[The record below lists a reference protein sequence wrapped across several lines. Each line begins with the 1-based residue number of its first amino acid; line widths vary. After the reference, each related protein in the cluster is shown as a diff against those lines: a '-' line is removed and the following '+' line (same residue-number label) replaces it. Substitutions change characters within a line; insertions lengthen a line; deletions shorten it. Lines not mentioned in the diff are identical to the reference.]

1 MTLSV
6 NTLGTA
12 LALTALLGLSIAP
25 VWADVAPLAATPAP
39 AAPVSATGPY
49 LLAADDVL
57 SIRVVNFPD
66 LTQPNVVV
74 TPDGTI
80 SLPLLPPVVV
90 TGKTTAELAR
100 ELSHAWD
107 EYVVHPSVSV
117 TLVSKRRQDV
127 LMYGFVGRA
136 GTLDYRPGMHI
147 LEALAEMGGALP
159 TGELSTV
166 TITHTSGLSQTLD
179 LSHPETKGD
188 TPQNIVLQSGDVIY
202 VPERRTQFSVVG
214 EVNRPGSFDY
224 KDDMTVLDALTQVGG
239 VKDTADL
246 ANATLVHDGKE
257 RPLNLDALL
266 QHGDLS
272 INTKLA
278 AGDRI
283 LVPEIHN
290 RTYVFGAVGRPGY
303 YTFKPGDRV
312 LDALNSSV
320 PNQDADYGRI
330 NVIHVDKEKNTAVV
344 QTVDIYK
351 FLRSGDMKPNVPL
364 KAGDVLYVPDKR
376 HKFQIGDVFNTLT
389 SLSVVANTTR
399 LLTGH

>member
-1 MTLSV
+1 MTHTSL
-6 NTLGTA
+6 TLLTAIALASLLAGPLAPAQAGTA
-12 LALTALLGLSIAP
+12 VSAP
-25 VWADVAPLAATPAP
+25 I
-39 AAPVSATGPY
+39 SATGPY

-66 LTQPNVVV
+66 LTQPSVVV

-80 SLPLLPPVVV
+80 SLPLLPPVTV
-90 TGKTTAELAR
+90 TGKTTADLAR

-117 TLVSKRRQDV
+117 TLVSKRKQDV
-127 LMYGFVGRA
+127 LLYGLVARA
-136 GTLDYRPGMHI
+136 GTVEYRPGMHI
-147 LEALAEMGGALP
+147 LEAVAEMGGALP

-166 TITHTSGLSQTLD
+166 TITHPSGLSQTLD

-188 TPQNIVLQSGDVIY
+188 SAQNIVLQSGDVIY
-202 VPERRTQFSVVG
+202 VPERRSQFSVVG

-239 VKDTADL
+239 VRDTGDL
-246 ANATLVHDGKE
+246 VNATLVHDGKE
-257 RPLNLDALL
+257 RPINLDALL
-266 QHGDLS
+266 NHGDLS
-272 INTKLA
+272 LNTKLA

-290 RTYVFGAVGRPGY
+290 RTYVFGAVGHPGY

-312 LDALNSSV
+312 LDALNSSG
-320 PNQDADYGRI
+320 PNQDADFGRI
-330 NVIHVDKEKNTAVV
+330 NVIHVDKVQNTAAV

-376 HKFQIGDVFNTLT
+376 HKFQIGDVFSALT

-399 LLTGH
+399 LLTGK

>member
-1 MTLSV
+1 MTASY
-6 NTLGTA
+6 TA
-12 LALTALLGLSIAP
+12 LALTVLLGASLASAQ
-25 VWADVAPLAATPAP
+25 ADTPITAP
-39 AAPVSATGPY
+39 ALPVTAAPATATGPY

-66 LTQPNVVV
+66 LTQPSVVV

-80 SLPLLPPVVV
+80 SLPLLPPVTV
-90 TGKTTAELAR
+90 TGKTTAQLAT

-117 TLVSKRRQDV
+117 TLVSKRKQDV
-127 LMYGFVGRA
+127 LLYGFLGHS
-136 GTLDYRPGMHI
+136 GTIDYRPGMHI
-147 LEALAEMGGALP
+147 LEAVAEMGGAAP
-159 TGELSTV
+159 NGELSSV

-188 TPQNIVLQSGDVIY
+188 TAQNIVLQSGDVIY

-239 VKDTADL
+239 VKETGDL
-246 ANATLVHDGKE
+246 VNASLTHDGKD
-257 RPLNLDALL
+257 RPINLDALL
-266 QHGDLS
+266 NHGDLS
-272 INTKLA
+272 LNTKLA
-278 AGDRI
+278 AGDRL

-290 RTYVFGAVGRPGY
+290 RTYVFGAVGHPGY

-312 LDALNSSV
+312 LDALNFSG
-320 PNQDADYGRI
+320 PTQEADYGRI
-330 NVIHVDKEKNTAVV
+330 NVIHVDKAKNTAVV

-351 FLRSGDMKPNVPL
+351 FLRSGDMAPNVPL
-364 KAGDVLYVPDKR
+364 KVGDVLYVPDKR
-376 HKFQIGDVFNTLT
+376 HKFQIGDVLGALT

-399 LLTGH
+399 ILSGH